1 MEDELS
7 LESVLNK
14 DSNYWIG
21 LSDFAH
27 EGTWRWQESHKE
39 PTYTNWVSGQPNI
52 YHGDEDCVEKAYN
65 MDGSG
70 KWNDHQ
76 CNLQDRA
83 HALCQIVK

>member
-1 MEDELS
+1 MDL
-7 LESVLNK
+7 LK
-14 DSNYWIG
+14 RYHDK
-21 LSDFAH
+21 
-27 EGTWRWQESHKE
+27 TPK
-39 PTYTNWVSGQPNI
+39 PNN

-70 KWNDHQ
+70 KWIDHQ